1 MIFTPWQLLGEENEP
16 LCQAEALS
24 GLRRLTSN
32 PTTSQTTH
40 PPPVMTMGAKFT
52 LIPVLTQNYQ
62 ERKIKGKNMGAGE
75 MAKVK
80 CSTAQC

>member
-1 MIFTPWQLLGEENEP
+1 MI
-16 LCQAEALS
+16 
-24 GLRRLTSN
+24 
-32 PTTSQTTH
+32 
-40 PPPVMTMGAKFT
+40 MGAKFT